1 MDKPLLSART
11 TRRSLLAASGL
22 GLAAAAVASQTGRAA
37 AAEPGQY
44 PVSATPRA
52 LVQPPDPFLG
62 TMKPSADAATAGMF
76 SPQVAWPLI
85 PVHAALLPNG
95 HLVTYGTPL
104 DRPEQGGLVYDD
116 WSPADGASR
125 ASHQQT
131 PSMETYNSFCNGLQ
145 PLSDGRILMIGGN
158 STTATMLFD
167 PDTSSEAM
175 GPQLTTQRWYAT
187 ILRRPDDRVLVLG
200 GGDYYNTE
208 AYRNPDNNAGVA
220 LTPEIGTG
228 EGAWTQLTGAASTVA
243 FGARRNRWWYPR
255 VYNAPDGTVFGMS
268 DDQMWSLSDTGTGS
282 VRSLGTLPFTPG
294 VSGSSAMY
302 APGKIL
308 VAGGGQAMNTQAVT
322 ATGAACTVDITGTTP
337 KVATTAAMALKR
349 NWVNL
354 TVLGNGEVLAS
365 GGTVNG
371 TDGGA
376 ANSSYQVE
384 IWNPTKGTWRRGA
397 SAVRIRTYHSTA
409 LLMQS
414 GAVFT
419 GGGGVPGPEDNLNA
433 ELYYPPHLFTK
444 GSDGVTRWA
453 SRVQLTSVAGSLV
466 YGGTLTL
473 GLSDART
480 IASVA
485 LVKLGNVTHSVNADQ
500 RRVPLTFSQ
509 RSQSLTVTLPK
520 DKLALPPGSYA
531 LVAVDSAGVPSP
543 AQTLTLRQN
552 GQPGTVTVYPP
563 AVAAG
568 GGTATG
574 TDPGVV
580 PLASGT
586 AVSLVPIN
594 YPGHKVR
601 HYDFDLYLEPASTTS
616 SPWLR
621 ADASFVTRPGLAGQG
636 VSLESVNY
644 PGYYLRATA
653 GGAARVVQ
661 RDGTAAFAQAATYV
675 AVTGLSGQGTSL
687 RLLSDR
693 TAYLRHRNFR
703 LYAEKF
709 DGSDLGRADSTFR
722 VTSALDP
729 MPRTA
734 KVSLEPLA
742 APGTLLRHANW
753 RLWADAINVRSG
765 EGARA
770 DATFWVRAP
779 LAGGPGISLETVNFP
794 GQFVV
799 QEQGGLVIRTPV
811 GTTDVTAATF
821 TSVTGAAGSGV
832 SLRSADDSTSVVSAT
847 GNVVSFGAPGATEAA
862 RTAATFVVRPP
873 VW

>member
-1 MDKPLLSART
+1 VDKPLLSART
-11 TRRSLLAASGL
+11 TRRSLIAVSGL
-22 GLAAAAVASQTGRAA
+22 GLATAAVAGQTGRAS

-44 PVSATPRA
+44 PVSTTPRA

-62 TMKPSADAATAGMF
+62 TMTPSADAATAGMF

-116 WSPADGASR
+116 WSPADGAGRS
-125 ASHQQT
+125 AHQQT

-158 STTATMLFD
+158 STSDTMLFD

-175 GPQLTTQRWYAT
+175 GPQLRTQRWYAT
-187 ILRRPDDRVLVLG
+187 VLRRPDDRVIVLG
-200 GGDYYNTE
+200 GADYYNTE
-208 AYRNPDNNAGVA
+208 AYRNPDDDRGVA

-228 EGAWTQLTGAASTVA
+228 KGAWTPLSGATSTLA

-268 DDQMWSLSDTGTGS
+268 DDRLWSLSDSGTGS
-282 VRSLGTLPFTPG
+282 VRPLGTLPFTPG

-302 APGKIL
+302 APGRIL

-322 ATGAACTVDITGTTP
+322 ATGAACVVDIGAATP
-337 KVATTAAMALKR
+337 TVRSTASMALRR

-376 ANSSYQVE
+376 GNSSYQVE
-384 IWNPTKGTWRRGA
+384 IWNPATGQWRRGA

-409 LLMQS
+409 VLLQS

-444 GSDGVTRWA
+444 GSDGRVRWA
-453 SRVQLTSVAGSLV
+453 DRVRLTSVAGTLA
-466 YGGTLTL
+466 YGGRLTF

-485 LVKLGNVTHSVNADQ
+485 LVSLGNVTHSVNADQ
-500 RRVPLTFSQ
+500 RRVPLALTQSGA
-509 RSQSLTVTLPK
+509 SLTVTLPSSRN
-520 DKLALPPGSYA
+520 LLPPGSYA
-531 LVAVDSAGVPSP
+531 LVAVDRAGVPSP
-543 AQTLTLRQN
+543 AQTVTLRQN

-563 AVAAG
+563 ALDAG

-574 TDPGVV
+574 TEPGVV

-586 AVSLVPIN
+586 AVSMVPVN
-594 YPGHKVR
+594 FPGHRVR
-601 HYDFDLYLEPASTTS
+601 HYGLDLYLEPASTTS

-636 VSLESVNY
+636 VSLEAVNL
-644 PGYYLRATA
+644 PGWFLRATT
-653 GGAARVVQ
+653 GGAARMVQ
-661 RDGTAAFAQAATYV
+661 RDGSAAFAQAATFVPV
-675 AVTGLSGQGTSL
+675 AGLTGQGTSL
-687 RLLSDR
+687 RLLADR
-693 TAYLRHRNFR
+693 TAYLRHRGFR
-703 LYAEKF
+703 LYAERF
-709 DGSDLGRADSTFR
+709 DGSDLSRADSTFR
-722 VTSALDP
+722 ITSALDP
-729 MPRTA
+729 LPRGGR
-734 KVSLEPLA
+734 VSLEPLA
-742 APGTLLRHANW
+742 APGVLVRHAGW
-753 RLWADAINVRSG
+753 RLWADPVDVRSAD
-765 EGARA
+765 GARA
-770 DATFWVRAP
+770 DATFLVRAP
-779 LAGGPGISLETVNFP
+779 LAGGPGVSLETVNFP

-799 QEQGGLVIRTPV
+799 AEGGGLVVRAPR
-811 GTTDVTAATF
+811 DAADRAAATF
-821 TSVTGAAGSGV
+821 TSVTGAAGSGLT
-832 SLRSADDSTSVVSAT
+832 LRSADDAGAVVSVA
-847 GNVVSFGAPGATEAA
+847 GNVVSFGAPGTTEAA
-862 RTAATFVVRPP
+862 RTVATLVVRPA
-873 VW
+873 VG